1 MGRPQPQHAGRRL
14 ALAIETSNPTCGA
27 RGWVELGAQRVLAG
41 PAVELG
47 VIDDGGIVTPL
58 DAEPL
63 TDGARDDDLMPAIS
77 RLLGRADAQPRSIAS
92 VGVSIGPGGYTGL
105 RIAVTVATMIA
116 RATGASLHPIPTP
129 GVCAWSLLAME
140 ARARPVAICL
150 ASKRDT
156 VFTSLLESDDPLATR
171 DIGLLDA
178 QAIMALGPGAIMGDA
193 HLPQSVRDAA
203 GRGGIEIIEPALSAR
218 AVLGLAPR
226 IRAVL
231 PGSFTPRYPREP
243 EAVTRW
249 RELHG
254 GS

>member
-1 MGRPQPQHAGRRL
+1 MGTPQAPSPDRRF
-14 ALAIETSNPTCGA
+14 ALAIETSNPTCGP
-27 RGWVELGAQRVLAG
+27 RGWVELGSQRVLAG

-47 VIDDGGIVTPL
+47 VIDDDGIVTPL

-63 TDGARDDDLMPAIS
+63 SDGPRDDDLMPAID
-77 RLLGRADAQPRSIAS
+77 RLLGRFGAKPRSIAS

-116 RATGASLHPIPTP
+116 RATGASLHPIPTTS
-129 GVCAWSLLAME
+129 VCAWGLLAMG

-156 VFTSLLESDDPLATR
+156 VFTSVLESDDPLTTR

-178 QAIMALGPGAIMGDA
+178 QAIMALNPSAIMGDD
-193 HLPQSVRDAA
+193 HLPQTVRDAA
-203 GRGGIEIIEPALSAR
+203 GARGIEIIEPALTAR
-218 AVLGLAPR
+218 AVLTLSTR
-226 IRAVL
+226 VRAVL
-231 PGSFTPRYPREP
+231 PGSFAPRYPREP